1 MIAQYESLQIEFKAS
16 FQQQVIKI
24 GIASA
29 NAFKALS
36 IIGKY
41 ESGMQR
47 IMKCWLKMLKDA
59 DKIKL
64 RENSVTGGYFA
75 K

>member
-16 FQQQVIKI
+16 FQQQVIKT

-29 NAFKALS
+29 NPFKELS
-36 IIGKY
+36 IIEKY
-41 ESGMQR
+41 DSDIQR
-47 IMKCWLKMLKDA
+47 IIKRGSKSFKDA
-59 DKIKL
+59 DKIKF